1 MRHRFFRGSI
11 GRLPLLDLLR
21 RDTLLP
27 LVTVLLLQGC
37 APTPVRVETGDPGLI
52 WEQRRHQLE
61 KIDGWRLKARIGIV
75 AENDSGSASLFW
87 EQQDDRYSLKIVGP
101 FGRGSLL
108 VEGALGEVTMRT
120 GEGETY
126 TAQSA
131 EELIW
136 RHTGW
141 YIPVSDLQHW
151 VLGLPAEAQGREDYQ
166 LDDRGRILRLE
177 SGQWTVEYQGYRP
190 AGSESGVALPDKL
203 RLETPRLTIKLAVRE
218 WTLL

>member
-1 MRHRFFRGSI
+1 MRDQFFRCNLE
-11 GRLPLLDLLR
+11 RLPLPDMLR
-21 RDTLLP
+21 RYTLP
-27 LVTVLLLQGC
+27 LLAAVFLLQGC
-37 APTPVRVETGDPGLI
+37 TQAPVRVEAGDPRLI
-52 WEQRRHQLE
+52 WEQRRHELE

-87 EQQDDRYSLKIVGP
+87 EQQDDRYSLKIIGP

-120 GEGETY
+120 GEGEIY

-136 RHTGW
+136 QHTGW

-151 VLGLPAEAQGREDYQ
+151 VLGLPAQTQAREDYQ
-166 LDDRGRILRLE
+166 LDDRGRISRLE
-177 SGQWTVEYQGYRP
+177 SGQWTVEYQGYRL
-190 AGSESGVALPDKL
+190 AGNEGGAELPDKL
-203 RLETPRLTIKLAVRE
+203 RLENSRLSIKLAVRE